1 MTLFVGVCGCPARI
15 MPIKG
20 EGPIVCAACGEPWIN
35 ATMLAL
41 RLRVLAKNLSNLDPE
56 AVHEF
61 AADLHLASK
70 VMLANRA
77 GTDG

>member
-1 MTLFVGVCGCPARI
+1 MTLFVAVCGCPAKA
-15 MPIKG
+15 MP
-20 EGPIVCAACGEPWIN
+20 EGPIVCAKCGEPWIN